1 MPRKTDTYDRVLEL
15 AIRWTTEGRA
25 LEPTAIRK
33 ELGTGSFTTIT
44 RALQDF
50 KASQTSKQ
58 DTKGQSDS
66 GPSVSSRLASK
77 EDFLGLH
84 QQIESLALAFSR
96 RPLSPGPTEHEAP
109 SGEQLVE
116 LDKQL
121 KSIIARFD
129 GTQRHMLLQVEE
141 ARTEAAKW
149 KERCEAAQREART
162 WREAAQDVS
171 AKLREEVMWLRG
183 QLGLPQALSTSSEVR
198 PARVTSEV
206 APKKELKYPG
216 HPRAIIQPGDE
227 EVFE

>member
-1 MPRKTDTYDRVLEL
+1 MPRKTETYDRVLEL

-50 KASQTSKQ
+50 RASQASTQ
-58 DTKGQSDS
+58 DANAH
-66 GPSVSSRLASK
+66 SVNRPPGSSRLASK

-84 QQIESLALAFSR
+84 QQIESLAQALSR
-96 RPLSPGPTEHEAP
+96 RPLAPGPVEQEAP
-109 SGEQLVE
+109 SSEQLAE
-116 LDKQL
+116 MDKQL

-183 QLGLPQALSTSSEVR
+183 QLGLPQASSTSVEVR
-198 PARVTSEV
+198 PTRGASETT
-206 APKKELKYPG
+206 PKRELKYPG